1 MANEKYTAK
10 AQQAMQAAQQ
20 LAAMKYHQ
28 EFNSLH
34 LMLALAKEPE
44 GLLATIFNDC
54 QTDLPMLKVK
64 LEAELNK
71 IPQVKGQERLSMGI
85 DLARVV
91 GKAREYAASM
101 KDEFISTEHLL
112 LALVSDG
119 KKEIQ
124 EIAKDFKLSK
134 DKIDASIKKNRK
146 QNVTSDNPE
155 ETYQSLSKFGRDLT
169 QMARASKLD
178 PVIGRDEE
186 IRRTIEILSR
196 RTKNNPV
203 LIGEPG
209 VGKTAIV
216 EGLARRIVAGDVPES
231 LKNKTLYA
239 LDMGSLIAGAKFRGE
254 FEERLK
260 AVLNE
265 ITKSD
270 GQILLFI
277 DEVHTVVGAG
287 KAEGAIDAGNIL
299 KPMLARG
306 ELRCIGATT
315 LNEYRKY
322 IEKDTALER
331 RFQPV
336 MVGEPSVEDTITI
349 LRGIKERYE
358 VHHGVR
364 IRDAALVSA
373 ATLSDRYISDRFLP
387 DKAIDLVDEAAAKLR
402 TEIESLPAP
411 IDETRRKIMQL
422 EIEEQALKK
431 ESDAA
436 SKDKLK
442 SIVEEISQLKS
453 KEKVLRDKWEAEKQ
467 SILRVRAIKKEID
480 AVNNEIEEA
489 QRAYNLQKASELK
502 YGKLPQ
508 LQNTLKKVEE
518 EIAAQKDS
526 KLLKEE
532 VGEEDIAKVVSRWTG
547 IPLTKMLMGEREKLL
562 HLEDTLHERVVGQD
576 EAVKVVSEAILRAR
590 AGIKDPNRPIGSFI
604 FLGPTGVGKTE
615 LAKAL
620 AEALFDDERSII
632 RVDMSEYMEKHT
644 VARLIGAPP
653 GYVGYDEGGQLTE
666 QVRRRPYSVILL
678 DEIEK
683 AHRDIF
689 NVLLQILDDG
699 RLTDGKGRVVNFKNT
714 VIIMTS
720 NLGSQEILTRA
731 KIGFITNKDFIEA
744 ENIIK
749 NLLKNHFR
757 PEFLNRIDDI
767 VVFKSLAKEQ
777 VKAIAGILLKN
788 LNERLEKQI
797 NVELTWTNE
806 AVEALSDKGFDANFG
821 ARPLKRLLTH
831 TVETEL
837 SKKIISGAV
846 KEGDTVEI
854 GFDGKN
860 FTFNPKNQSLV
871 KLRAVGKLKVNN
883 SGSKQNE
890 IEKAIR

>member
-1 MANEKYTAK
+1 MAGEKYTSK
-10 AQQAMQAAQQ
+10 AMEKIQAAQQ
-20 LAAMKYHQ
+20 IAAMKYHQ

-44 GLLATIFNDC
+44 GLLATIFSDC
-54 QTDLPMLKVK
+54 QTDLPMLKIR
-64 LEAELNK
+64 LESELNK
-71 IPQVKGQERLSMGI
+71 IPSVQGQERLTMGV

-91 GKAREYAASM
+91 GKANDYAKSM
-101 KDEFISTEHLL
+101 KDDFISTEHLL
-112 LALVSDG
+112 SALVTDG
-119 KKEIQ
+119 SAEIKTVAG
-124 EIAKDFKLSK
+124 EFKLTK

-146 QNVTSDNPE
+146 QNVTNENPE
-155 ETYQSLSKFGRDLT
+155 ESYQALSKFGRDLT
-169 QMARASKLD
+169 QAARAGKLD

-260 AVLNE
+260 SVLAE
-265 ITKSD
+265 IAKSD

-287 KAEGAIDAGNIL
+287 AAEGAMDAGNIL

-336 MVGEPSVEDTITI
+336 PVGEPTVEDTISI

-411 IDETRRKIMQL
+411 IDEIRRKIMQL

-431 ESDAA
+431 ETDDA
-436 SKDKLK
+436 SIEKLK
-442 SIVEEISQLKS
+442 NISGEI
-453 KEKVLRDKWEAEKQ
+453 EKLRSDEKIMRDKWEDEKQ

-480 AVNNEIEEA
+480 EVNNEMATAE
-489 QRAYNLQKASELK
+489 RAYDLNRLSELK
-502 YGKLPQ
+502 YGKLPE
-508 LQNTLKKVEE
+508 LQKKLKDVES
-518 EIAAQKDS
+518 EINAKS
-526 KLLKEE
+526 GSERLLKEE
-532 VGEEDIAKVVSRWTG
+532 VGEEDIARVVSRWTG
-547 IPLTKMLMGEREKLL
+547 IPVTKMMTGEREKLL
-562 HLEDTLHERVVGQD
+562 HLEDTLHKRVVGQD
-576 EAVKVVSEAILRAR
+576 EAVKAVSEAILRAR

-615 LAKAL
+615 LAKTL

-632 RVDMSEYMEKHT
+632 RVDMSEYMEKHS

-666 QVRRRPYSVILL
+666 AVRRRPYSVILL
-678 DEIEK
+678 DEEEK
-683 AHRDIF
+683 AHHDVF
-689 NVLLQILDDG
+689 NVLLQIMDDG

-714 VIIMTS
+714 IIIMTS
-720 NLGSQEILTRA
+720 NLGSQEILKRA
-731 KIGFITNKDFIEA
+731 KIGFITNKDFAEA
-744 ENIIK
+744 ESVIK
-749 NLLKNHFR
+749 DMLKGYFR
-757 PEFLNRIDDI
+757 PEFLNRVDDI
-767 VVFKSLAKEQ
+767 IVFKSLAKEQ
-777 VKAIAGILLKN
+777 VKAVAGILLKN
-788 LNERLEKQI
+788 LAERLEKQVNI
-797 NVELTWTNE
+797 SLEWSE
-806 AVEALSDKGFDANFG
+806 KAVEELADKGFDPNFG
-821 ARPLKRLLTH
+821 ARPLRRLLTH

-837 SKKIISGAV
+837 GKKIIAG
-846 KEGDTVEI
+846 EIRDGDGVEI
-854 GFDGKN
+854 DFDGTNFIFTSKN
-860 FTFNPKNQSLV
+860 S
-871 KLRAVGKLKVNN
+871 
-883 SGSKQNE
+883 
-890 IEKAIR
+890 EKITLEK

>member
-1 MANEKYTAK
+1 MAGEKYTTK

-20 LAAMKYHQ
+20 LAAMKYNQ

-44 GLLATIFNDC
+44 GLLATIFQEC

-71 IPQVKGQERLSMGI
+71 IPQVKGQERLSMGV
-85 DLARVV
+85 DLARVI
-91 GKAREYAASM
+91 GKAREYSASM
-101 KDEFISTEHLL
+101 RDEFISTEHLL
-112 LALVSDG
+112 LALVTDG
-119 KKEIQ
+119 KKELQ
-124 EIAKDFKLSK
+124 DIAKEFNLSK
-134 DKIDASIKKNRK
+134 SKIDDAIKKNRK
-146 QNVTSDNPE
+146 QNVTSENPE
-155 ETYQSLSKFGRDLT
+155 ETYQSLAKFGRDLT
-169 QMARASKLD
+169 QMARAGKLD

-260 AVLNE
+260 SVLNE

-287 KAEGAIDAGNIL
+287 KAEGAMDAGNIL

-431 ESDAA
+431 ESDNA
-436 SKDKLK
+436 SKEKLK
-442 SIVEEISQLKS
+442 SIAEEISQLKA

-508 LQNTLKKVEE
+508 LMNNLKKFEE
-518 EIAAQKDS
+518 EIAAQSKDD

-547 IPLTKMLMGEREKLL
+547 IPLAKMLTGEREKLL

-615 LAKAL
+615 LAKTL

-666 QVRRRPYSVILL
+666 AVRRRPYSVILL

-720 NLGSQEILTRA
+720 NLGSQEILQRA
-731 KIGFITNKDFIEA
+731 KIGFITNKDFAEA

-749 NLLKNHFR
+749 ELLKSHFR

-777 VKAIAGILLKN
+777 VKAIAEILLKN
-788 LNERLEKQI
+788 LSERLEKQI
-797 NVELTWTNE
+797 NIQLAWTPE
-806 AVEALSDKGFDANFG
+806 AVEALSTKGFDANFG

-854 GFDGKN
+854 GFDGQN
-860 FTFNPKNQSLV
+860 FTFAAKSP
-871 KLRAVGKLKVNN
+871 VNL
-883 SGSKQNE
+883 
-890 IEKAIR
+890 EK

>member
-1 MANEKYTAK
+1 MAGEKYTAK

-44 GLLATIFNDC
+44 GLLATIFADC

-64 LEAELNK
+64 LESELNK
-71 IPQVKGQERLSMGI
+71 IPQVKGQERLSMGV
-85 DLARVV
+85 DLARVI
-91 GKAREYAASM
+91 GKAREYSASM

-112 LALVSDG
+112 LALVTDG
-119 KKEIQ
+119 KQ
-124 EIAKDFKLSK
+124 EIKDLAKDFNLSK
-134 DKIDASIKKNRK
+134 DKIDSSIKKNRK
-146 QNVTSDNPE
+146 QNVTSENPE

-169 QMARASKLD
+169 AAARASKLD

-260 AVLNE
+260 SVLNE

-287 KAEGAIDAGNIL
+287 KAEGAMDAGNIL

-387 DKAIDLVDEAAAKLR
+387 DKAIDLMDEAAAKLR

-411 IDETRRKIMQL
+411 IDEIRRKIMQL

-431 ESDAA
+431 ESDNA
-436 SKDKLK
+436 SKEKLK
-442 SIVEEISQLKS
+442 SITEEISQLKD

-502 YGKLPQ
+502 YGKLPE
-508 LQNTLKKVEE
+508 LMSTLKKFEE
-518 EIAAQKDS
+518 EIAAQNKDD

-547 IPLTKMLMGEREKLL
+547 IPLAKMLTGEREKLL

-731 KIGFITNKDFIEA
+731 KIGFITNKAFAEA

-749 NLLKNHFR
+749 DLLKNYFR

-777 VKAIAGILLKN
+777 VKAIAEILLKN
-788 LNERLEKQI
+788 LSERLEKQI
-797 NVELTWTNE
+797 NVQLSWTQE
-806 AVEALSDKGFDANFG
+806 AVDALSNQGFDANFG

-837 SKKIISGAV
+837 SKKIISGEV

-854 GFDGKN
+854 NFDGEK
-860 FTFNPKNQSLV
+860 FTFNPKKS
-871 KLRAVGKLKVNN
+871 VNL
-883 SGSKQNE
+883 
-890 IEKAIR
+890 EK